1 MLRVREAK
9 EGVVHIS
16 LKNQNFNNRNFTPD
30 PPYYPYFM
38 IYRSRALLFICL

>member
-16 LKNQNFNNRNFTPD
+16 LKNQNFDIREYYTTP
-30 PPYYPYFM
+30 
-38 IYRSRALLFICL
+38 SLLSLFYDLSQ